1 MDQPAFFL
9 FADNLQLPSGGGLQ
23 PLGEDPSIIAVTH
36 GAGSHHARSL
46 HGKTLYRTMK
56 ATQRLQC
63 PGHRLRI
70 EASIMKHA
78 FAKAR
83 DFTILMQ
90 WDEAALAQFGD
101 TQSN

>member
-1 MDQPAFFL
+1 
-9 FADNLQLPSGGGLQ
+9 
-23 PLGEDPSIIAVTH
+23 
-36 GAGSHHARSL
+36 
-46 HGKTLYRTMK
+46 
-56 ATQRLQC
+56 
-63 PGHRLRI
+63 
-70 EASIMKHA
+70 MKHA